1 MASDTQIL
9 LNGNKKEKVFFDLLI
24 DGKKQTKRIST
35 KMLKMDEKNQYRQ
48 VMTKPVLYGC
58 MKKQEHP
65 ASLLEVNKILD
76 KVSHEDETGH
86 LFIADIKFH
95 NKAPTT
101 LLFNE
106 VYPPVFKK
114 TKRWS
119 RLKGSL
125 FN

>member
-1 MASDTQIL
+1 
-9 LNGNKKEKVFFDLLI
+9 
-24 DGKKQTKRIST
+24 
-35 KMLKMDEKNQYRQ
+35 MDENSQYGQ
-48 VMTKPVLYGC
+48 VMTKPILYGC
-58 MKKQEHP
+58 MKKQEHLT
-65 ASLLEVNKILD
+65 SLLEVNEILE

-86 LFIADIKFH
+86 LFLVDIKFH

-119 RLKGSL
+119 RLKRPL
-125 FN
+125 FR